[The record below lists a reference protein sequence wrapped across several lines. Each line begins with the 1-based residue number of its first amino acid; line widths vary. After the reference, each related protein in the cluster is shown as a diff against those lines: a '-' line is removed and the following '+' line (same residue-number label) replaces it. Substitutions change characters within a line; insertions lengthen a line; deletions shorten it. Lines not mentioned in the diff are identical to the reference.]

1 MKHGPNPGETI
12 DILGN
17 DQLFLIQPEKG
28 YRFSIDSLLLW
39 GFLTTDP
46 KSYWI
51 DLGTG
56 CGIIAIVLAKIS
68 EVERVTALE
77 VQPEL
82 VELARRNVSLNHVE
96 SHVTLLEADIRDHS
110 FLSRLPKAEGVCT
123 NPPYYPVYSGRINPN
138 MQKAMARHEIGGTLS
153 DFIKAGSLL
162 LGRGGYY
169 TTILPVA
176 RLQEALAL
184 FSNARLYTSRMRFVH
199 SYKDEKATLV
209 LIEALKEKQAALTV
223 DPPITVYQSPGT
235 YTPEVQALINLSP
248 LKQS

>member
-1 MKHGPNPGETI
+1 MKHGPKPGETI

-39 GFLTTDP
+39 GFLTPDP

-68 EVERVTALE
+68 KVERVAALE

-82 VELARRNVSLNHVE
+82 ANLARRNLSLNHVE
-96 SHVTLLEADIRDHS
+96 SHVTLLEADIRGHS

-138 MQKAMARHEIGGTLS
+138 MQKAMARHEIKGGLA
-153 DFIKAGSLL
+153 DFIRVGSLL
-162 LGRGGYY
+162 LKSGGCYS
-169 TTILPVA
+169 TILPAA
-176 RLQEALAL
+176 RLQEALTL
-184 FSNARLYTSRMRFVH
+184 FSSTLLYPSRMRHVH
-199 SYKDEKATLV
+199 SYKNRSATFV
-209 LIEALKEKQAALTV
+209 LIEALKERQTTFTV
-223 DPPITVYQSPGT
+223 YPPLVIYQSPNT
-235 YTPEVQALINLSP
+235 YTPEVQALMDLSP